1 MQIVDRKA
9 QHSLGSSNYDP
20 VSEANSRTSLTSID
34 IAEQNKQKTAQK
46 YVKRYTQDEERL
58 AGQRTRISV
67 LKAKLSNI
75 PIDVIYNRVTNRIKA
90 AQING
95 VTNSFIPILIKQE
108 HESFA
113 QHGDTEV
120 KYVTSI
126 QGVDMEEVYVV
137 KKMKER
143 CDNTNF
149 ENTLKVSR
157 KPRDTSNSNPFTPKV
172 YDHLKNDKQRQRS
185 QQ

>member
-1 MQIVDRKA
+1 M
-9 QHSLGSSNYDP
+9 
-20 VSEANSRTSLTSID
+20 
-34 IAEQNKQKTAQK
+34 
-46 YVKRYTQDEERL
+46 
-58 AGQRTRISV
+58 
-67 LKAKLSNI
+67 
-75 PIDVIYNRVTNRIKA
+75 
-90 AQING
+90 
-95 VTNSFIPILIKQE
+95 TNSVIPILIKQE

-113 QHGDTEV
+113 QHGDYEV

-185 QQ
+185 